1 MHLQISSIQ
10 QHRDRIAQLQS
21 EIKKYDDASAHA
33 KNELNSIVSALME
46 LRQNIR
52 SSLGYK
58 PLPEES
64 ALCASTLNPKAHTFQ
79 SESSSADVTASN
91 AKRTHN
97 DSSGDGNKTF
107 QTDHKRLRMQE
118 DDKAQQDQTP
128 QPSKDN
134 GDIPDQPSSSTP
146 SV

>member
-1 MHLQISSIQ
+1 MNDLIS
-10 QHRDRIAQLQS
+10 
-21 EIKKYDDASAHA
+21 
-33 KNELNSIVSALME
+33 NVSALME

-64 ALCASTLNPKAHTFQ
+64 ALCASTLNPTAHTFQ

-97 DSSGDGNKTF
+97 DSSGDGNKTC

-118 DDKAQQDQTP
+118 DDKAQDQTP

-134 GDIPDQPSSSTP
+134 GDILDQPSSSTP

>member
-1 MHLQISSIQ
+1 
-10 QHRDRIAQLQS
+10 
-21 EIKKYDDASAHA
+21 
-33 KNELNSIVSALME
+33 ME
-46 LRQNIR
+46 LRQNVR

-64 ALCASTLNPKAHTFQ
+64 TPCASTLNPKVHAFQ
-79 SESSSADVTASN
+79 TESAPADVAASI

-97 DSSGDGNKTF
+97 DSSDDGNRTY
-107 QTDHKRLRMQE
+107 QADHKRLRMQE
-118 DDKAQQDQTP
+118 DDKAQDQTP

>member
-10 QHRDRIAQLQS
+10 QHRDRIAQLQN

-33 KNELNSIVSALME
+33 KNELNSIVSTLME
-46 LRQNIR
+46 LRQNVR

-64 ALCASTLNPKAHTFQ
+64 APCASTLNPKAHAFQ
-79 SESSSADVTASN
+79 TESAPADVAASI

-97 DSSGDGNKTF
+97 DSSDDGNRTY
-107 QTDHKRLRMQE
+107 QADHKRLRMQE
-118 DDKAQQDQTP
+118 DDKEQQDLTP

-134 GDIPDQPSSSTP
+134 GDIPEQASSSTP